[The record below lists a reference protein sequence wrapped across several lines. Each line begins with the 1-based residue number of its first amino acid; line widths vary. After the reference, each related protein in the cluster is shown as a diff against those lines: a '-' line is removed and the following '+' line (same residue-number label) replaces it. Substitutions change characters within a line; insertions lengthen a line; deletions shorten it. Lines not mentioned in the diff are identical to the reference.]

1 MKESLS
7 ICNIQALFILIFLYS
22 QEEISYIVALSYS
35 HQSRDRLAT
44 LVAEHLDHLHYVND
58 ILLINID
65 TLNDVLSDQLLNRL
79 LIPLYVYSLTKRKRY
94 DARMVRNVYN
104 CAEYVVHKNCRQCHP
119 SKAIII
125 KYIRP

>member
-1 MKESLS
+1 MVLFKTPK
-7 ICNIQALFILIFLYS
+7 LFIAYVHLFACFCAARLP
-22 QEEISYIVALSYS
+22 ISVEFIVQVIVFSS

-94 DARMVRNVYN
+94 DARTV
-104 CAEYVVHKNCRQCHP
+104 
-119 SKAIII
+119 SDF
-125 KYIRP
+125 